1 MVEVDA
7 TFGQIEDDLTNL
19 HEEVVFPASSNK
31 LKSTRIYNEEFFC
44 DFNLSDFPFDKQV
57 CNMTFSLIL
66 QQAPV
71 VKLIPNCLW
80 QIPDLSKNLR
90 VRIGVIL
97 VYGIKLVNLVNR
109 IIMFFFRLENFI

>member
-1 MVEVDA
+1 MDIKTTSSGSRTIKDEVLLVEVDA
-7 TFGQIEDDLTNL
+7 TIGQIEDDLTKL

-31 LKSTRIYNEEFFC
+31 LKSTRIYNEKFFC

-80 QIPDLSKNLR
+80 QIPDLSKNQR
-90 VRIGVIL
+90 VRIQEI
-97 VYGIKLVNLVNR
+97 Y
-109 IIMFFFRLENFI
+109 II